1 MRSKTKPEPCLCI
14 KHGCYRAWKGAGHL
28 MLRQQQERQWW
39 LLMEKKLLPVWTPM
53 GPVQLLAE
61 PSSIPVGAAP
71 LADCEHCAKRL
82 LPEEQIA
89 FLPRQLRAQLRLSR
103 ILAG

>member
-1 MRSKTKPEPCLCI
+1 
-14 KHGCYRAWKGAGHL
+14 
-28 MLRQQQERQWW
+28 MLRQQQGRHWW
-39 LLMEKKLLPVWTPM
+39 LLMEKKLLPVWALM

-71 LADCEHCAKRL
+71 QADWEHCVKWL
-82 LPEEQIA
+82 LPEERIA
-89 FLPRQLRAQLRLSR
+89 FLPGQLSAQLRLSR